1 MSLILRYL
9 KAYRGEF
16 LLGLLCVVITNGLSL
31 SIPWLL
37 KEAIEALRQGPAPR
51 RVATYA
57 LEISAIALVL
67 TVIRTWSRLFI
78 LGASRRIVYDVR
90 HVLFDHLQSLPPSF
104 YGRRRTGEIM
114 SRAVN
119 DLMLIRSLFGPGIL
133 NVINVAMLYG
143 PGLTLMARLDP
154 VLTLVAVLPYPLLLL
169 GVYRVSRTI
178 HQRSNATQ
186 EQLAEISNKAQE
198 SLSGINMVKAYARE
212 RQETEAFDGL
222 SREYRRRSLAL
233 ARSRGLIV
241 TLMGGLGGASTL
253 IVLWLGGRHV
263 IEGRLSLGGLVAF
276 TSYLALLTGPTVM
289 MGWVLGVFQRGLGA
303 IRRVEELLSETSDL
317 PGDRVT
323 GPAPLLAGSVAF
335 RRLDFSYP
343 NGGSARK
350 PALRGI
356 DLEVPAGSTIG
367 VVGRVGSGKSTL
379 VGLLGAAYPAPD
391 GTVFLD
397 GRDVNTIPTA
407 HLRAHVAMVPQETF
421 LFSRTIAENIAL
433 GRPGAARRDIE
444 EAARI
449 AQITRDLE
457 ELPDGLDTLV
467 GERGVT
473 LSGGQRQR
481 VALARA
487 LLVDPRILVL
497 DDALSSVDAATE
509 EAILRALRDVLRG
522 RTTFLI
528 SHRVSTVMEADRV
541 VVLDDGGVA
550 ETGSPRE
557 LLERGG
563 AFARMQQQQRI
574 ERELESL

>member
-1 MSLILRYL
+1 MPLILRYL
-9 KAYRGEF
+9 KAYRREF
-16 LLGLLCVVITNGLSL
+16 LRGLWCLVITNGLSL

-37 KEAIEALRQGPAPR
+37 KEAVEELRQGSAPR
-51 RVATYA
+51 RIAVYA

-67 TVIRTWSRLFI
+67 AVIRMWSRLFV

-90 HVLFDHLQSLPPSF
+90 HELFEHLQALPPSF

-133 NVINVAMLYG
+133 NVINVALLYG
-143 PGLTLMARLDP
+143 AGLTLMARLDP

-169 GVYRVSRTI
+169 GVYRVGRTI

-198 SLSGINMVKAYARE
+198 SLSGSNMVKAYARE

-263 IEGRLSLGGLVAF
+263 IEGTLSLGGLVGF

-303 IRRVEELLSETSDL
+303 IRRVEEIRSETSDL
-317 PGDRVT
+317 PGDRAP
-323 GPAPLLAGSVAF
+323 GPAPRLVGSVTF
-335 RRLDFSYP
+335 RGLDFTYP
-343 NGGSARK
+343 DGGGARR

-379 VGLLGAAYPAPD
+379 VGLLAAAYPVPD
-391 GTVFLD
+391 GTVFVD
-397 GRDVNTIPTA
+397 RRDINTIPTA
-407 HLRAHVAMVPQETF
+407 HLRAHVALVPQETF

-433 GRPGAARRDIE
+433 GRPGAARREIE
-444 EAARI
+444 EVARI

-457 ELPDGLDTLV
+457 DLPDGLDTLV

-487 LLVDPRILVL
+487 LLVDPRILIL
-497 DDALSSVDAATE
+497 DDALSSVDADTE
-509 EAILRALRDVLRG
+509 EAILRGLRDVLRG

-528 SHRVSTVMEADRV
+528 SHRVSTVLDADRV
-541 VVLDDGGVA
+541 VVLEEGAVA
-550 ETGSPRE
+550 EAGAPRE
-557 LLERGG
+557 LLERAGS
-563 AFARMQQQQRI
+563 FARMQQQQRI